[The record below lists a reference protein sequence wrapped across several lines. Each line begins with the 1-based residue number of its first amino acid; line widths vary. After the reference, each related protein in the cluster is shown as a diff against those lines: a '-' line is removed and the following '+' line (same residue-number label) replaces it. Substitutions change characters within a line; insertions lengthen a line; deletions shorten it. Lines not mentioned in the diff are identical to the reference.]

1 MEAQHGKIVKS
12 CKFLERG
19 LTFMPHGIHSCVV
32 NTFKS
37 PMLLTSEEVN
47 QGKLSLERI
56 IEERWKLFKA
66 INSGDKKLAGEC
78 LGCKEIYECQYD
90 DVDMSKLGGVIMCI
104 QHYSMCNLRCR
115 YCYFTVS
122 NDFVPPQYSFSRI
135 TNLIEEFKE
144 RKAIVGGT
152 WINFSGGE
160 PALLKDFEEGL
171 IKLQESGLG
180 HVCVFSNSVKYSPA
194 ISKYLAENSITLTTS
209 FDAGT
214 VSTYKN
220 LRGADVLQTVVDNV
234 ILYKKTGTSRLFL
247 KYIITESNCNDD
259 DLFAFVFLM
268 VAIKPDCVYIIPE
281 FPYGDRE
288 IPDKFITF
296 GARLW
301 YNLKKYGNLNI
312 HIQTDDNHA
321 DPKFK
326 KYSAQIREEFNRLV
340 GDNPI
345 DDTYNLNVHVPK
357 DDEQCSS
364 APAEVEEPGSVENSK
379 NDEDLS
385 LKLLLN
391 RKKSYSYSLFSQFK
405 ACFSSCFNKEER
417 VIRAIKNSGLFDE
430 LWYLQN
436 NSDLCVADIDPVE
449 HYVRFGVA
457 EGRNPTSWFSNSDYL
472 ASNPDVARSSINP
485 FFHYIS
491 SGIKEGRYMTL
502 NKV

>member
-1 MEAQHGKIVKS
+1 MDITQDKVVKS
-12 CKFLERG
+12 CKFIERG

-47 QGKLSLERI
+47 DGKLTYERI
-56 IEERWKLFKA
+56 VEERWKLFHA
-66 INSGDKKLAGEC
+66 INSGNKKLAGEC
-78 LGCKEIYECQYD
+78 LGCKELYECKYN

-160 PALLKDFEEGL
+160 PALLNDFEEGL

-180 HVCVFSNSVKYSPA
+180 HVCVFSNSVKYSPSIA
-194 ISKYLAENSITLTTS
+194 KYLAKNSITLTTS

-214 VSTYKN
+214 VSTYKD
-220 LRGADVLQTVVDNV
+220 LRGADVLQKVVDNI

-247 KYIITESNCNDD
+247 KYIITERNCNED
-259 DLFAFVFLM
+259 DLMAFVFLM

-281 FPYGDRE
+281 FPYGDKE
-288 IPDKFITF
+288 IPDEFITF

-340 GDNPI
+340 DDTPI
-345 DDTYNLNVHVPK
+345 DGTYNLNVYDINVE
-357 DDEQCSS
+357 DQSSQVAAENETASVESS
-364 APAEVEEPGSVENSK
+364 A
-379 NDEDLS
+379 NDIDVYLQP
-385 LKLLLN
+385 LLN
-391 RKKSYSYSLFSQFK
+391 RKINCSYSFLSQLK
-405 ACFSSCFNKEER
+405 VLISSCFSKDMR
-417 VIRAIKNSGLFDE
+417 AIRAIRESGLFDE

-436 NSDLCVADIDPVE
+436 NSDVCALDTDPVV
-449 HYVRFGVA
+449 HYVRSGA
-457 EGRNPTSWFSNSDYL
+457 AQGRNPTPWFSTVDYL
-472 ASNPDVARSSINP
+472 ACNPDVARSAINP

-491 SGIKEGRYMTL
+491 FGIKEGRL
-502 NKV
+502 ISLKKI